1 MHRQKTKITY
11 SSLKLVVATFLLIF
25 FLGPIIWV
33 IWGASRGAEVG
44 FTFANYDRLITYGEG
59 LPRYLLNTLILVSIT
74 VVVSLIV
81 SLMAGYAFARLT
93 FLGKNT
99 LFLGILAILMVPHA
113 SLLIPLFIWLN
124 KLHLINNLVGLAL
137 VMVMYQMPF
146 SVYMMR
152 NTFESIPKELDEAAI
167 MEGANTYTL
176 LTRILIPLALPG
188 VITVGLYAFL
198 AAWNEFI
205 TALVLL
211 NDASKFTLPLALVN
225 LVRGDFGSI
234 DFGALQAGIVVSAL
248 PCILLFFLLQ
258 RYFMTGS
265 TGGAIKG

>member
-1 MHRQKTKITY
+1 MSTFTR
-11 SSLKLVVATFLLIF
+11 KLPAKSAKSIVGVIALTFF
-25 FLGPIIWV
+25 VGPIIWV
-33 IWGASRGAEVG
+33 IWGASRGADVG
-44 FTFANYDRLITYGEG
+44 FTMENYNRLITYGEG
-59 LPRYLLNTLILVSIT
+59 LPRYIINTLI
-74 VVVSLIV
+74 VVVLTVFGSLLTSV
-81 SLMAGYAFARLT
+81 LAGYAFARLN
-93 FLGKNT
+93 FKGKDL
-99 LFLGILAILMVPHA
+99 LFFAILSILMVPHA
-113 SLLIPLFIWLN
+113 SLLIPLFLWLN
-124 KLHLINNLVGLAL
+124 ELKLINNLGGLAL

-152 NTFESIPKELDEAAI
+152 NTIEAIPRELDEAASI
-167 MEGANTYTL
+167 EGASNFMILRKIL
-176 LTRILIPLALPG
+176 LPLSLPG

-211 NDASKFTLPLALVN
+211 NDAAKFTLPLALVN

-248 PCILLFFLLQ
+248 PCIALFFVLQ
-258 RYFMTGS
+258 RYFMAGY